1 MANGHAIGR
10 TLPGLILNYLLQTGA
25 ECSNEAIRLG
35 VGHDSRD
42 CINTTL
48 CRMHRL
54 GWIERT
60 RMGHYKLTYASK
72 DMPDMQLEIDCV
84 IVAATLEYLKTN
96 YPRALR
102 QELHKRGWSQ

>member
-1 MANGHAIGR
+1 MASSHVVGR
-10 TLPGLILNYLLQTGA
+10 TLPGLILDYLRQVGD
-25 ECSNEAIRLG
+25 ERSNDAIRRG

-60 RMGHYKLTYASK
+60 RMGHYKIIYGNDGPPLI
-72 DMPDMQLEIDCV
+72 DPDQLMVSTMLDH
-84 IVAATLEYLKTN
+84 LKAK
-96 YPRALR
+96 YPKALR
-102 QELHKRGWSQ
+102 EELYRRGWSQ